1 MNIGGCCKL
10 GYGKTRD
17 TVHENMVFV
26 APIESI
32 ILLVSFVRSSM
43 YTEFTVLISLREIIG
58 LELVFNKRLRIVLR
72 SIGGNGSGIQSDK
85 RRVNNGFVGKE
96 RNLRLHDIGKDIVVK
111 VFKEAIKSPVGG
123 KRQSD
128 VKTAE
133 KGNEK
138 VIVKIIKKLRNHRK
152 AFAFHDNEGTDHG
165 MV

>member
-1 MNIGGCCKL
+1 MNIGSCSNL
-10 GYGKTRD
+10 GNGKARD
-17 TVHENMVFV
+17 TVHKDMVFV
-26 APIESI
+26 APIEI
-32 ILLVSFVRSSM
+32 MILLVRFVRSGM
-43 YTEFTVLISLREIIG
+43 NAEFTILISLRTVIG
-58 LELVFNKRLRIVLR
+58 IESVFSKRLRIVLK

-111 VFKEAIKSPVGG
+111 VFKEAIKGPVGR
-123 KRQSD
+123 KRPCD

-152 AFAFHDNEGTDHG
+152 AFAFHDDEGTDHG